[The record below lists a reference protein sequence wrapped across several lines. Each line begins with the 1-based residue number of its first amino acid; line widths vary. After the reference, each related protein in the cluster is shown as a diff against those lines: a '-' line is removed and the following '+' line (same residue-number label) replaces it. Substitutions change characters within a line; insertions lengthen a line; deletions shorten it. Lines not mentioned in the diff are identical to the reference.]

1 VLGACASAARPESIR
16 SSSIATPPGA
26 IAGAH
31 GEEHELRVAAMAI
44 SSAVIRSCRG
54 VSFIES
60 KFRSNAVDKCG
71 PADHLTL
78 LTNQYPFEI
87 RVLLPCLQRP
97 TQ

>member
-1 VLGACASAARPESIR
+1 MLGACASAARPESIR

-71 PADHLTL
+71 PAH
-78 LTNQYPFEI
+78 NI
-87 RVLLPCLQRP
+87 
-97 TQ
+97 